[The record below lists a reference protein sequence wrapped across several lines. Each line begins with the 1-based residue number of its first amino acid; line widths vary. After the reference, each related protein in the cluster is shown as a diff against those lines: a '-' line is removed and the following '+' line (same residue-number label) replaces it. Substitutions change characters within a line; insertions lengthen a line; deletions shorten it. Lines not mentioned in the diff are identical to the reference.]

1 MARNGV
7 IRKKVG
13 RSKCACLPPAGR
25 QGRQGI
31 RNADWGLN
39 NRRDQR
45 VIGVWRNQ
53 VIRRGS
59 QRFRL
64 EVLLSVLRNLLKS
77 NEMEDNKEGVSRND
91 NHMCLRKE
99 PLHRCPFGLLEN
111 FCTSPTGIY
120 YKYGKVVAAST
131 WGKQKRKSN
140 IERID
145 GIPLFVMPVVSLHT
159 PF

>member
-99 PLHRCPFGLLEN
+99 PLHRRPFGLLEN